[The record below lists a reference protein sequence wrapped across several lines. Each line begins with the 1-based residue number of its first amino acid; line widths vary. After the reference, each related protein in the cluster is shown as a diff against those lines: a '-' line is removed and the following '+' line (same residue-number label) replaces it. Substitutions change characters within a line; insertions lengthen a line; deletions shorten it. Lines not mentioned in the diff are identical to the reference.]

1 MLKAL
6 RDRVDYRWRPQATTN
21 WMLLKDKP
29 CWTQFRCR
37 TASCAVNIWITD
49 VLSPPIEGLVF
60 ILRNN
65 WLYRRTTATKF
76 VLSWR
81 SHQRWRNSSF
91 RIPPILSQTFGVVEH
106 GRKPIDLIE
115 FINRCNLR
123 MFKQQTFCF
132 CRNQLPQF
140 CIFWCSGRFTS
151 SSPLVPCKA
160 QSVALPVLKRVSF
173 RVSSIPYSIMF
184 MVYCPA
190 IWRQLWFYRVLLWRL
205 TRSLRVIPELC
216 RWQSSSTFNVA
227 KSLQTFVRQVAS
239 VLKILQQFAAV
250 ISCPASQGPSLY
262 SLSSG
267 KDFTIQNRDLNRTW
281 GIHWWFQ
288 RISKKHHQASNSKSV
303 YQREGAIADC
313 WGAVELEMMLMLT
326 RKGVPACV
334 DNFLVTLG
342 QGIPIFIGN
351 SWEHHLQNILIFHC
365 QVARGIHGK
374 DTFSTASVQ
383 QFHLWNHRVPRDVQK
398 LKTAVCLNMG
408 HSPQKC
414 PLHPITALWIC
425 WSTLDLGH
433 TYIPSVA
440 KVSPP
445 SSLKMLSATLTF
457 AQTHHCD
464 ITETIL
470 CCWEVANPSKAKGE
484 N

>member
-6 RDRVDYRWRPQATTN
+6 RDRVDYRWRPQATTS

-81 SHQRWRNSSF
+81 SHQRWRHSSF

-106 GRKPIDLIE
+106 GRKTIDLIE

-132 CRNQLPQF
+132 CSNQLPQF

-160 QSVALPVLKRVSF
+160 QSIASPMLKQVSF
-173 RVSSIPYSIMF
+173 SVSSIPYSIMF
-184 MVYCPA
+184 MVYSPA
-190 IWRQLWFYRVLLWRL
+190 IWRQLWFYRVLLWRP
-205 TRSLRVIPELC
+205 TRSLRVIPELY

-281 GIHWWFQ
+281 GIHWWFH

-303 YQREGAIADC
+303 YQREGAIADS
-313 WGAVELEMMLMLT
+313 WAAVELEMMLMLT
-326 RKGVPACV
+326 WKAVPACV
-334 DNFLVTLG
+334 DNF
-342 QGIPIFIGN
+342 PI
-351 SWEHHLQNILIFHC
+351 SWWHLAKESPFSLETHENITS
-365 QVARGIHGK
+365 K
-374 DTFSTASVQ
+374 TFWSSTAKLPGESMEKTLSVQ
-383 QFHLWNHRVPRDVQK
+383 LQSSSSTCET
-398 LKTAVCLNMG
+398 TAYQEMC
-408 HSPQKC
+408 
-414 PLHPITALWIC
+414 
-425 WSTLDLGH
+425 
-433 TYIPSVA
+433 
-440 KVSPP
+440 
-445 SSLKMLSATLTF
+445 
-457 AQTHHCD
+457 
-464 ITETIL
+464 
-470 CCWEVANPSKAKGE
+470 E